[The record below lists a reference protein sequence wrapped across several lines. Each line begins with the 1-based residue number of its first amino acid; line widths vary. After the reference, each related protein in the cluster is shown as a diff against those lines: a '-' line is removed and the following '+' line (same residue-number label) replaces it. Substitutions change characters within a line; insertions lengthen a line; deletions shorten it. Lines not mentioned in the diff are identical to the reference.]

1 MNRIDS
7 RRPHFW
13 SPSDY
18 AKSYREGLQSI
29 REAQTSSTDPP
40 ASSLSPSP
48 TSSAP
53 SAPSAASRAQDRSS
67 VTKVA
72 GGSSTPS
79 TSATSSTP
87 STSASPSSPIRSK
100 RRRPSKKAARR
111 SSSPSSSSTSSTSL
125 TSSTSS
131 TSSKPQQHVSNF
143 HRATKDPVCTYS
155 SSDGRRCRMFRS
167 PNHPEFCHHHAEQE
181 LRALDLAGTKPLAAE
196 LLGPIR
202 DFRTATS
209 LNAALGNLWVQLA
222 EGRIDPRRAS
232 VLGFLSQLIQQTQ
245 KPVGWE
251 SIDRQPSPSL
261 RTARSVALSV
271 PIPAA
276 NPDKIS

>member
-1 MNRIDS
+1 
-7 RRPHFW
+7 
-13 SPSDY
+13 
-18 AKSYREGLQSI
+18 
-29 REAQTSSTDPP
+29 
-40 ASSLSPSP
+40 
-48 TSSAP
+48 
-53 SAPSAASRAQDRSS
+53 
-67 VTKVA
+67 
-72 GGSSTPS
+72 
-79 TSATSSTP
+79 
-87 STSASPSSPIRSK
+87 
-100 RRRPSKKAARR
+100 
-111 SSSPSSSSTSSTSL
+111 
-125 TSSTSS
+125 
-131 TSSKPQQHVSNF
+131 
-143 HRATKDPVCTYS
+143 
-155 SSDGRRCRMFRS
+155 MFRS